1 VLLLGLTFLSS
12 LIGPYLNE
20 NLICFVLI
28 LFIFFSN
35 LNFNLIQMG
44 LLATSNYVLA
54 SLTTFSLIS
63 MALFYTFTGRGA
75 KIGNIKWLL
84 EGNLIKLNLLL
95 T

>member
-1 VLLLGLTFLSS
+1 
-12 LIGPYLNE
+12 
-20 NLICFVLI
+20 
-28 LFIFFSN
+28 
-35 LNFNLIQMG
+35 MG